1 MINELGINKPF
12 QKIKVKFIEDRSQ
25 YDYNIYRAIGPVIYT
40 DMIYNIKDNNWNIN
54 NKNKDDLDK
63 LGIPYEMYG
72 SNVIIEPKY
81 VEIIKEP
88 TFLRKMKN
96 KFKLN
101 ETKHTI
107 FKVEVLIKTKAD
119 VNKVFV
125 YNSIRGLT
133 GVVVVTV
140 RQNDYLD
147 AQATDQHEYSL
158 LHLKFMVSS
167 TPEKDIHNIKK
178 NALIT
183 NKIEGLLSFMP
194 RMQTLKNVG
203 EY

>member
-1 MINELGINKPF
+1 MIKLNK
-12 QKIKVKFIEDRSQ
+12 I
-25 YDYNIYRAIGPVIYT
+25 
-40 DMIYNIKDNNWNIN
+40 
-54 NKNKDDLDK
+54 
-63 LGIPYEMYG
+63 
-72 SNVIIEPKY
+72 
-81 VEIIKEP
+81 
-88 TFLRKMKN
+88 
-96 KFKLN
+96 LN

-167 TPEKDIHNIKK
+167 TPEKEIHNIKK
-178 NALIT
+178 DALIT